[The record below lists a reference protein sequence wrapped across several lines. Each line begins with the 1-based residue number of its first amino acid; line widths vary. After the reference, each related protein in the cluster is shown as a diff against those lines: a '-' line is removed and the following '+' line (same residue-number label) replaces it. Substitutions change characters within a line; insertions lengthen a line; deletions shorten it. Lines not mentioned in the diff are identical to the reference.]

1 MTDERTADERPTDP
15 RTASEHGGEA
25 GAGANAAAGPGAP
38 DPQPRSEPD
47 PDQAAARVIRNYSI
61 AAAAAAVQPIPLVDL
76 ALLTPIQVGMVRSIA
91 TVYSQPLGLRSA
103 LELLGTFGTSLVAQ
117 QAIMA
122 AVKLAPMAGLPVAIS
137 VAYAITY
144 AIGEASK
151 VHFERGSLLSNE
163 NLREIFRRTYRKQRD
178 AIKHAVKDEHLVGE
192 LRRLTK
198 ARRSGQIEE
207 AEYERR
213 KHELISRLL

>member
-1 MTDERTADERPTDP
+1 MTDGRTADERPGHP
-15 RTASEHGGEA
+15 RTASESDA
-25 GAGANAAAGPGAP
+25 
-38 DPQPRSEPD
+38 
-47 PDQAAARVIRNYSI
+47 DQAARVIRNYSI

-91 TVYSQPLGLRSA
+91 MVYGQPLGLRSA

-117 QAIMA
+117 HAIMA
-122 AVKLAPMAGLPVAIS
+122 AVKLAPWAALPVAIS

-151 VHFERGSLLSNE
+151 VHFQRGPLLSNE
-163 NLREIFRRTYRKQRD
+163 NLRDVFRRTYRKQRS
-178 AIKHAVKDEHLVGE
+178 AVKHAVKDKQLVGE
-192 LRRLTK
+192 LRRLTQ
-198 ARRSGQIEE
+198 ARRNGQIED

-213 KHELISRLL
+213 KRALISPVV

>member
-1 MTDERTADERPTDP
+1 MTDGRTADERPGHP
-15 RTASEHGGEA
+15 RTASESDA
-25 GAGANAAAGPGAP
+25 
-38 DPQPRSEPD
+38 
-47 PDQAAARVIRNYSI
+47 DQAARVIRNYSI

-91 TVYSQPLGLRSA
+91 MVYGQPLGLRSA

-117 QAIMA
+117 HAIMA
-122 AVKLAPMAGLPVAIS
+122 AVKLAPGATLPVAIS

-151 VHFERGSLLSNE
+151 VHFQRGPLLSNE
-163 NLREIFRRTYRKQRD
+163 NLRDVFRRTYRKQRS
-178 AIKHAVKDEHLVGE
+178 AVKHAVKDKQLVGE
-192 LRRLTK
+192 LRRLTQ
-198 ARRSGQIEE
+198 ARRNGQIED

-213 KHELISRLL
+213 KRALISPVV